1 MRFIHMAD
9 IHFDS
14 PFRVLTDKRDFG
26 TKRRLEQREAF
37 RKAIEYI
44 SKEKIPYLFIAGDL
58 YDQNYIKENTIEFI
72 NNLFK
77 TIPNTKIFISPGNH
91 DPFLKNSFY
100 NTFKWNDN
108 VTIFNEEIKRIE
120 LEEIDI
126 YGYGFNDFYCSNS
139 RVEEIEIKNKEK
151 INILLVHGALDSSK
165 TIDIQYN
172 PISTNVLKEIGFDYI
187 ALGHVHKRTEENKYN
202 FIYPGSIISFGFDEL
217 GEHGILD
224 VKIEKNN
231 LENKKIINNLINNK
245 NEIIN
250 NNLIKNNNEEKITEN
265 KLNKNNYLNNSEKN
279 NENNFNNLENNN
291 LNYKNKTKIDFVKLD
306 NRVFVEKEIDISEM
320 NSEEEVIE
328 KLNQIEENENT
339 FLKIILI
346 GVRNIEVNE
355 KEICKL
361 ATNKN
366 ILKVKNRTE
375 TKYDFDQLA
384 TQNNLKGIFVKKMI
398 KKLEEENY
406 NQEEIKR
413 AIEIGLQSFE

>member
-202 FIYPGSIISFGFDEL
+202 FIYPGSMISFGFDEL
-217 GEHGILD
+217 GEHGMLD
-224 VKIEKNN
+224 VEIEKNN
-231 LENKKIINNLINNK
+231 KKNKSNNL
-245 NEIIN
+245 E
-250 NNLIKNNNEEKITEN
+250 
-265 KLNKNNYLNNSEKN
+265 NNYLNNKNKIKINFIKLDNRIFEEKN
-279 NENNFNNLENNN
+279 IDISEINSEEQLIEKIDSIELNENNF
-291 LNYKNKTKIDFVKLD
+291 Y
-306 NRVFVEKEIDISEM
+306 
-320 NSEEEVIE
+320 
-328 KLNQIEENENT
+328 
-339 FLKIILI
+339 KIILV
-346 GVRNIEVNE
+346 GTKNIEI
-355 KEICKL
+355 KIDEICKL
-361 ATNKN
+361 IKQREI
-366 ILKVKNRTE
+366 ILKVKNKTE
-375 TKYDFDQLA
+375 TKNDFDKLSE
-384 TQNNLKGIFVKKMI
+384 QNSLKGIFVKKM
-398 KKLEEENY
+398 LERLNDKNENT
-406 NQEEIKR
+406 EEIKK
-413 AIEIGLQSFE
+413 AIEIGLKAFE